1 VKGRRRLGAGSFPGE
16 VRAVREPVLE
26 AVDLCYTYPD
36 GTVALKNLSLAIPA
50 GAKVALLGANGAG
63 KTTLFLLLAG
73 LAQPA
78 AGKICFRGKA
88 VGRNRREL
96 LALRQSVGLVFQ
108 DPEAQIF
115 APTVWEEVAFGPVNQ
130 GLDRAAVES
139 RVRAALERV
148 DLWELREKAPHF
160 LSYGQKKRLC
170 VASVLA
176 MEPAVLLLDEIP
188 AGLDPCQ
195 TERMLAVLVAEHG
208 SGRTLVLATQ
218 DVDLAYAWADIV
230 YVLDGGALVAG
241 GGPEAVFADAALVR
255 KAGLRPPVVVSLFQA
270 LRDKGLVA
278 GGKMPKSLT
287 ELVALLP
294 PKAAEAPV
302 GGRRDGR

>member
-1 VKGRRRLGAGSFPGE
+1 MRFRKLAGE

-26 AVDLCYTYPD
+26 AVNLCYRYPD
-36 GTVALKNLSLAIPA
+36 GTVALKNLSLAIPT

-78 AGKICFRGKA
+78 AGEIRLRGEA

-130 GLDRAAVES
+130 GLDRVAVEN
-139 RVRAALERV
+139 RVRAVLERAG
-148 DLWELREKAPHF
+148 LWELRDKAPHF

-170 VASVLA
+170 MASILA
-176 MEPAVLLLDEIP
+176 MEPAVLLLDEVA

-195 TERMLAVLVAEHG
+195 TERLLGILAAEQR

-218 DVDLAYAWADIV
+218 DVDLAYAWADMV

-241 GGPEAVFADAALVR
+241 GGPEVVLADAALVR
-255 KAGLRPPVVVSLFQA
+255 RAGLRLPVVLSFYRA
-270 LRDKGLVA
+270 LREKGLVA
-278 GGKMPKSLT
+278 GDKVPRDLAA
-287 ELVALLP
+287 LVALLP
-294 PKAAEAPV
+294 PGAAGVEVSV
-302 GGRRDGR
+302 GGGEDGR

>member
-1 VKGRRRLGAGSFPGE
+1 M
-16 VRAVREPVLE
+16 
-26 AVDLCYTYPD
+26 
-36 GTVALKNLSLAIPA
+36 KNLSLAVPA

-78 AGKICFRGKA
+78 AGEIRFRGAA
-88 VGRNRREL
+88 VERNRREL

-130 GLDRAAVES
+130 GLDWAAVES

-170 VASVLA
+170 VASILA
-176 MEPAVLLLDEIP
+176 MEPAVLLLDEIT

-230 YVLDGGALVAG
+230 YVLDGGALVTG

-255 KAGLRPPVVVSLFQA
+255 RAGLRLPVVLSFYYA
-270 LRDKGLVA
+270 LRERGLVA
-278 GGKMPKSLT
+278 GGKVPRDLAA
-287 ELVALLP
+287 LVALLP
-294 PKAAEAPV
+294 PVAV
-302 GGRRDGR
+302 GVGKGRGGQ